1 MRVRVASHT
10 GSLSIR
16 PNQNFE
22 KISIGDI
29 PIVSHFVSPLVIN
42 WGCYKIDIKIVAL
55 KKDPIQVM
63 LRVRLLIVA

>member
-1 MRVRVASHT
+1 MVLGQNQSYGEFPIDGV
-10 GSLSIR
+10 SI
-16 PNQNFE
+16 
-22 KISIGDI
+22 
-29 PIVSHFVSPLVIN
+29 VYHFVSPLVIN